1 MKKKRRKY
9 TRTGCLSWAVGRLWG
24 INRKY
29 VFYSFAAVPAAVL
42 LPLMESLFT
51 RELLDGIVAGMGF
64 GSLAILVAV
73 FLGAITAVELLQ
85 QFVKERS
92 DGLRYY
98 PTSVYQSEMAAF
110 TNYETDYENT
120 ETQEFQKIYQ
130 YAKQDSC
137 QGDCALEF
145 FGRDLTQAL
154 IHLCGIVTYASLLV
168 SLEPVIFIVTAAVS
182 LGSYFTTRWQPV
194 YYEKNKHRWEKEIR
208 KKDYLGWL
216 SEDFSSAKDI
226 KLYGMEGWLEK
237 MMRDYQAY
245 ILMWNKRCSLRGFAA
260 AVLSGLMTFAQN
272 GMVYLVLIGM
282 LMGGEVTVGDFVFY
296 FGLVAGISGFLQGI
310 IGDVAILNG
319 RADKIAYYRELFDYP
334 NRFHHG
340 KGCPLPA
347 APVTVEFRDVWYR
360 YDGAKEDTIKGLNLT
375 VRAGEKLA
383 LVGVNGAGKTTLV
396 KLLCGMY
403 LPDRGEILVGG
414 RNIREYN
421 IKEYYSLIS
430 AVFQEVR
437 MIAFTLFEF
446 VASDDLNR
454 STARE
459 DAEAAMKAAGIFEK
473 VQGLPGGMDTH
484 LMKGIYED
492 GIDLSGGEMQK
503 LLLARAIYKNSP
515 ILILD
520 EPTAALDPIAENNL
534 YLRYRELTE
543 GRTSVYI
550 SHRFASTRFCDRI
563 ILLEDG
569 VIKESGTHEELM
581 RKKGRYAEMFEI
593 QSQYYREEKSD
604 E

>member
-1 MKKKRRKY
+1 
-9 TRTGCLSWAVGRLWG
+9 
-24 INRKY
+24 
-29 VFYSFAAVPAAVL
+29 
-42 LPLMESLFT
+42 
-51 RELLDGIVAGMGF
+51 
-64 GSLAILVAV
+64 
-73 FLGAITAVELLQ
+73 
-85 QFVKERS
+85 
-92 DGLRYY
+92 
-98 PTSVYQSEMAAF
+98 
-110 TNYETDYENT
+110 
-120 ETQEFQKIYQ
+120 
-130 YAKQDSC
+130 
-137 QGDCALEF
+137 
-145 FGRDLTQAL
+145 
-154 IHLCGIVTYASLLV
+154 
-168 SLEPVIFIVTAAVS
+168 
-182 LGSYFTTRWQPV
+182 
-194 YYEKNKHRWEKEIR
+194 
-208 KKDYLGWL
+208 
-216 SEDFSSAKDI
+216 
-226 KLYGMEGWLEK
+226 
-237 MMRDYQAY
+237 
-245 ILMWNKRCSLRGFAA
+245 MWNRRCSLRGFAA
-260 AVLSGLMTFAQN
+260 AVLSGLMAFAQN
-272 GMVYLVLIGM
+272 GMAYLVLIGM
-282 LMGGEVTVGDFVFY
+282 LMGGKATVGDFVFY

-360 YDGAKEDTIKGLNLT
+360 YDGAKEDAIKGLNLT
-375 VRAGEKLA
+375 VRPGEKLA

-446 VASDDLNR
+446 VASGDLSR

-459 DAEAAMKAAGIFEK
+459 DAEAAMKAAGIYEK
-473 VQGLPGGMDTH
+473 VQSLPGGMDTH

-543 GRTSVYI
+543 GRTCVYI

-569 VIKESGTHEELM
+569 AIKESGTHEELM